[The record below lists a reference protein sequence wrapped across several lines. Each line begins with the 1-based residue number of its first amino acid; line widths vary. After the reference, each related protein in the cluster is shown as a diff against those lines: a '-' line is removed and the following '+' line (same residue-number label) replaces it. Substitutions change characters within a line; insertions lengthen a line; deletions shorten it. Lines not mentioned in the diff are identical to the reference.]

1 MCKKRQERRHTEKWV
16 LIFPGKSLACSFD
29 WAGIFNEI
37 WVIYREYVS
46 SWSYLPKINLSR
58 TVSIVFFWAPQSRSI
73 WRSFFQL
80 MENSLDTRGSNC
92 VSNMCSFIRTT
103 PELLMNLWWGA
114 EILLVVLW
122 HLHNRTIWLRGL
134 YPIWGHEMVV
144 TLESYARIGCMMRKF
159 TFIRLHL
166 KASTESKHRY
176 FSIDHFN
183 MAFGPKRWSKSRNF
197 FLSLQGYFSLKSLGS
212 WVHYQ

>member
-1 MCKKRQERRHTEKWV
+1 MGNTQAFFNYCRKMRQNKKFWTEEFPQEFDVCKKRQERSRHTEKWG

-58 TVSIVFFWAPQSRSI
+58 YSFFWASKSRSI

-92 VSNMCSFIRTT
+92 VSNMCSFIRTHYT
-103 PELLMNLWWGA
+103 WAVNEFVVRCGNLA
-114 EILLVVLW
+114 CS
-122 HLHNRTIWLRGL
+122 
-134 YPIWGHEMVV
+134 
-144 TLESYARIGCMMRKF
+144 TLAF
-159 TFIRLHL
+159 T
-166 KASTESKHRY
+166 
-176 FSIDHFN
+176 
-183 MAFGPKRWSKSRNF
+183 
-197 FLSLQGYFSLKSLGS
+197 
-212 WVHYQ
+212 